1 MQMMAKSIKEVS
13 NEAKSETWACNPY
26 CVVQGFIQF
35 PASLWIIQGKKKEF
49 ASNYHFHKY
58 VNKVKIEFAM
68 EEKGMQLWIF

>member
-35 PASLWIIQGKKKEF
+35 PASL
-49 ASNYHFHKY
+49 
-58 VNKVKIEFAM
+58 
-68 EEKGMQLWIF
+68 